1 MIGAGAGGRGN
12 RTIQDQRNHDPM
24 SNLRMRTNQLLSA
37 VGVREKGF
45 YTPYDYLNSVDW
57 EAADYAAVRPAFTAA
72 EDRFRAFMVAI
83 DANEAH
89 FRAIRTDDPLAPT
102 WTSRFLPPLDAAAIY
117 TFVSSR
123 RPPRVI
129 EVGCGNST
137 LFMARAVRDHGLGTR
152 ITCIDPAPRVPIDGL
167 PVRFERRVLSPEDVP
182 LFAALD
188 PGDLVFIDSSHIL
201 QQGFDVDIILNRIL
215 PALKPGVFIHFH
227 DIFLP
232 YAYPAHWRDLR
243 FNEQCALMPWILG
256 GMTTL
261 EFSSHYTLRDMRGAL
276 EATCRGFPL
285 HHAGRGGSIFLRR
298 A

>member
-1 MIGAGAGGRGN
+1 
-12 RTIQDQRNHDPM
+12 M

-45 YTPYDYLNSVDW
+45 YTPYDYLDSVDW
-57 EAADYAAVRPAFTAA
+57 QAADYAALRPVFAAA
-72 EDRFRAFMVAI
+72 EPRFRDFLSAI
-83 DANEAH
+83 DGNEAR
-89 FRAIRTDDPLAPT
+89 FQAIRADDPLAPT
-102 WTSRFLPPLDAAAIY
+102 WTSRFLQHPAATEIY
-117 TFVSSR
+117 TFITAR
-123 RPPRVI
+123 QPARVI

-137 LFMARAVRDHGLGTR
+137 LFMARAVRDAGLPTQ

-167 PVRFERRVLSPEDVP
+167 PVRFERRVLTPEDVP
-182 LFAALD
+182 LFAALE

-232 YAYPAHWRDLR
+232 YAYPAHWRDMR
-243 FNEQCALMPWILG
+243 FNEQCALVPWILG
-256 GMTTL
+256 GMVTL
-261 EFSSHYTLRDMRGAL
+261 EFSSHYALRDMGKAL
-276 EATCRGFPL
+276 EATCKGFPL

-298 A
+298 S